1 MTIWKVE
8 SMGRSCY
15 DENYITYSKYFKSK
29 ILAEAYVRYMEDKY
43 SDYIDDLML
52 YEELMEDH
60 TKRGWEDLDFE
71 NDKIHEIEYV
81 LELEFGHIIPCYT
94 IYEVDVLERVP
105 MD

>member
-8 SMGRSCY
+8 SRGRSIY

-29 ILAEAYVRYMEDKY
+29 ILAEAYVNYMEDKY

-52 YEELMEDH
+52 YYELMEDRV
-60 TKRGWEDLDFE
+60 KLSWDDWNFED
-71 NDKIHEIEYV
+71 DKLAEIECV
-81 LELEFGHIIPCYT
+81 FDLEFGHIIPCYT
-94 IYEVDVLERVP
+94 ICEVDVLERVP